1 MSAYQSCKETFL
13 CYTPAMSVG
22 RISPIE
28 RKKSHSRKTKKRLQI
43 KAAMLAARAAKKGTK
58 KRAKRQ

>member
-1 MSAYQSCKETFL
+1 
-13 CYTPAMSVG
+13 MSVG

-43 KAAMLAARAAKKGTK
+43 KAAMLAARGAKKKGKGRK
-58 KRAKRQ
+58 K

>member
-1 MSAYQSCKETFL
+1 
-13 CYTPAMSVG
+13 MSVG

-43 KAAMLAARAAKKGTK
+43 KAAMLTARRAKKGTK